1 MPHRALGE
9 SFPTNWRDK
18 MNNKFIFWQ
27 TVYEKT
33 TISAE
38 TEAEAWE
45 LFRSGNFQ
53 PEADGDEV
61 VCEAQNRGETK

>member
-1 MPHRALGE
+1 
-9 SFPTNWRDK
+9 